1 MNTDILI
8 IGGGAAGLFSA
19 ASTILFSKE
28 NHIDLPNITIVE
40 KMERCGRKIGI
51 TGKGRCNLTNT
62 KSWEDFSLH
71 IHPDKNFFR
80 PAFYEMSN
88 IRTMEFFEKIGL
100 PLVKER
106 GDRVFPASYRAL
118 DVTKV
123 LSDYI
128 KSNGAKIITDFETVK
143 IVNLQ
148 DKRNATVEKRFV
160 AESLSG
166 SRIETKYLILA
177 TGGLSYPSTG
187 STGSGYIFAKELG
200 HKIVDCFPSLTA
212 LIPTNYNDSSLS
224 GISLKNV
231 SVSLVVNGNKIKEEF
246 GDLDFTEDGIEGP
259 IGFKISREAVYN
271 LKMGQKVLLSL
282 DLKPAVSVEKLKNR
296 IDREVFG
303 NRLPMNR
310 LLSSYLPKALIE
322 PFMNLQKPLN
332 YNNLPDKLK
341 DWRFVIDSCVG
352 YRRAVVT
359 AGGVDLKDVN
369 KKTMQSKIVDGLYFA
384 GELLNLDADT
394 GGYNLQMAFSTG
406 ALAAK
411 SIIREIQNGNAVF
424 AESTS

>member
-28 NHIDLPNITIVE
+28 NNLDLPSVTVVE
-40 KMERCGRKIGI
+40 KMKRCGRKIGI

-62 KSWEDFSLH
+62 KGWEDFSIH

-88 IRTMEFFEKIGL
+88 VRTMEFFEKIGL

-106 GDRVFPASYRAL
+106 GDRVFPASYRAS
-118 DVTKV
+118 DVTSV
-123 LSDYI
+123 LLDYV
-128 KSNGAKIITDFETVK
+128 KSNGVKVVTGFETVK
-143 IVNLQ
+143 IINRLSRQSSVP
-148 DKRNATVEKRFV
+148 VETRFT

-166 SRIETKYLILA
+166 SRIEAKYLILA

-187 STGSGYIFAKELG
+187 STGSGYIFAKDFG
-200 HKIVDCFPSLTA
+200 HKIVNCFPSLTA
-212 LIPTNYNDSSLS
+212 LIPNNYSSCTLG

-231 SVSLVVNGNKIKEEF
+231 SVSLIVNGNKVREEF
-246 GDLDFTEDGIEGP
+246 GDLDFTTDGIEGP

-271 LKMGQKVLLSL
+271 LKMGQKVSLSL
-282 DLKPAVSVEKLKNR
+282 DLKPAVSYDKLKRR
-296 IDREVFG
+296 IEKEVSEK
-303 NRLPMNR
+303 RLPMNK
-310 LLSSYLPKALIE
+310 LLLSYLPKALID
-322 PFMNLQKPLN
+322 PFMKLQRPLN

-341 DWRFVIDSCVG
+341 EWRFVIDSCVG

-359 AGGVDLKDVN
+359 AGGVDLKEVN
-369 KKTMQSKIVDGLYFA
+369 TKTMQSKIVEGLYFA

-394 GGYNLQMAFSTG
+394 GGYNLQIAFSTG

-411 SIIREIQNGNAVF
+411 SIVREIATN
-424 AESTS
+424 

>member
-28 NHIDLPNITIVE
+28 NNLDLPSVTVVE
-40 KMERCGRKIGI
+40 KMKRCGRKIGI

-62 KSWEDFSLH
+62 KDWEDFSIH

-88 IRTMEFFEKIGL
+88 VRTMEFFEKIGL

-106 GDRVFPASYRAL
+106 GDRVFPASYRAS
-118 DVTKV
+118 DVTSV
-123 LSDYI
+123 LLDYV
-128 KSNGAKIITDFETVK
+128 KSNGVKVVTGFETVK
-143 IVNLQ
+143 IINRLSRQSSVPGE
-148 DKRNATVEKRFV
+148 TRFT

-166 SRIETKYLILA
+166 SRIEAKYLILA

-187 STGSGYIFAKELG
+187 STGSGYIFAKDLG
-200 HKIVDCFPSLTA
+200 HKIVNCFPSLTA
-212 LIPTNYNDSSLS
+212 LIPNNYSSCSLG

-231 SVSLVVNGNKIKEEF
+231 SVSLIVNGNKVREEF
-246 GDLDFTEDGIEGP
+246 GDLDFTTDGIEGP

-271 LKMGQKVLLSL
+271 LKMGQKVSLSL
-282 DLKPAVSVEKLKNR
+282 DLKPAVSYDKLKRR
-296 IDREVFG
+296 IEKEVSEK
-303 NRLPMNR
+303 RLPMNK
-310 LLSSYLPKALIE
+310 LLLSYLPKALID
-322 PFMNLQKPLN
+322 PFMKLQRPLN

-341 DWRFVIDSCVG
+341 EWRFVIDSCVG

-359 AGGVDLKDVN
+359 AGGVDLKEVN
-369 KKTMQSKIVDGLYFA
+369 TKTMQSKIVEGLYFA

-394 GGYNLQMAFSTG
+394 GGYNLQIAFSTG

-411 SIIREIQNGNAVF
+411 SIVREIATN
-424 AESTS
+424 

>member
-28 NHIDLPNITIVE
+28 NNLDLPSVTVVE
-40 KMERCGRKIGI
+40 KMKRCGRKIGI

-62 KSWEDFSLH
+62 KCWEDFSIH

-88 IRTMEFFEKIGL
+88 VRTMEFFEKIGL

-106 GDRVFPASYRAL
+106 GDRVFPASYRAS
-118 DVTKV
+118 DVTSV
-123 LSDYI
+123 LLDYV
-128 KSNGAKIITDFETVK
+128 KSNGVKVVTGFETVK
-143 IVNLQ
+143 IINRLSRQSSVP
-148 DKRNATVEKRFV
+148 VETRFT

-166 SRIETKYLILA
+166 SRIEAKYLILA

-187 STGSGYIFAKELG
+187 STGSGYIFAKDLG
-200 HKIVDCFPSLTA
+200 HKIVNCFPSLTA
-212 LIPTNYNDSSLS
+212 LIPNNYSSCTLG

-231 SVSLVVNGNKIKEEF
+231 SVSLIVNGNKVREEF
-246 GDLDFTEDGIEGP
+246 GDLDFTTDGIEGP

-271 LKMGQKVLLSL
+271 LKMGQKVSLSL
-282 DLKPAVSVEKLKNR
+282 DLKPAVSYDKLKRR
-296 IDREVFG
+296 IEKEVSEK
-303 NRLPMNR
+303 RLPMNK
-310 LLSSYLPKALIE
+310 LLLSYLPKALID
-322 PFMNLQKPLN
+322 PFMKLQRPLN

-341 DWRFVIDSCVG
+341 EWRFVIDSCVG

-359 AGGVDLKDVN
+359 AGGVDLKEVN
-369 KKTMQSKIVDGLYFA
+369 TKTMQSKIVEGLYFA

-394 GGYNLQMAFSTG
+394 GGYNLQIAFSTG

-411 SIIREIQNGNAVF
+411 SIVREIATN
-424 AESTS
+424 

>member
-28 NHIDLPNITIVE
+28 NNLDLPSVTVVE
-40 KMERCGRKIGI
+40 KMKRCGRKIGI

-62 KSWEDFSLH
+62 KCWEDFSIH

-88 IRTMEFFEKIGL
+88 VRTMEFFEKIGL

-106 GDRVFPASYRAL
+106 GDRVFPASYRAS
-118 DVTKV
+118 DVTSV
-123 LSDYI
+123 LLDYV
-128 KSNGAKIITDFETVK
+128 KSNGVKVVTGFETVK
-143 IVNLQ
+143 IINRLSRQSSVP
-148 DKRNATVEKRFV
+148 VETRFT

-166 SRIETKYLILA
+166 SRIEAKYLILA

-187 STGSGYIFAKELG
+187 STGSGYIFAKDLG
-200 HKIVDCFPSLTA
+200 HKIVNCFPSLTA
-212 LIPTNYNDSSLS
+212 LIPNNYSSCTLG

-231 SVSLVVNGNKIKEEF
+231 SVSLIVNGNKVREEF
-246 GDLDFTEDGIEGP
+246 GDLDFTTDGIEGP
-259 IGFKISREAVYN
+259 IGFKISREAVFN
-271 LKMGQKVLLSL
+271 LKMGQKVSLSL
-282 DLKPAVSVEKLKNR
+282 DLKPAVSYDKLKRR
-296 IDREVFG
+296 IEKEVSEK
-303 NRLPMNR
+303 RLPMNK
-310 LLSSYLPKALIE
+310 LLLSYLPKALID
-322 PFMNLQKPLN
+322 PFMKLQRPLN

-341 DWRFVIDSCVG
+341 EWRFVIDSCVG

-359 AGGVDLKDVN
+359 AGGVDLKEVN
-369 KKTMQSKIVDGLYFA
+369 TKTMQSKIVEGLYFA

-394 GGYNLQMAFSTG
+394 GGYNLQIAFSTG

-411 SIIREIQNGNAVF
+411 SIVREIATN
-424 AESTS
+424 

>member
-28 NHIDLPNITIVE
+28 NNINLPSVAIVE

-51 TGKGRCNLTNT
+51 TGKGRCNITNT
-62 KSWEDFSLH
+62 KDWEDFSIH

-88 IRTMEFFEKIGL
+88 IKTMEFFERIGL
-100 PLVKER
+100 HLVKEH
-106 GDRVFPASYRAL
+106 GDRVFPASYRAS
-118 DVTKV
+118 DVTRV
-123 LSDYI
+123 LLDYVE
-128 KSNGAKIITDFETVK
+128 SNGVKVITDFETVK
-143 IVNLQ
+143 IINRQGRQ
-148 DKRNATVEKRFV
+148 DEPVEKRFI

-187 STGSGYIFAKELG
+187 STGSGYVFAKELG
-200 HKIVDCFPSLTA
+200 HKIVNCFPSLTA
-212 LIPTNYNDSSLS
+212 LIPNNYSSCRLE
-224 GISLKNV
+224 GVSLKNV
-231 SVSLVVNGNKIKEEF
+231 SVSLIVNGNKIREEF
-246 GDLDFTEDGIEGP
+246 GDLDFTADGIEGP
-259 IGFKISREAVYN
+259 IGFRISREAVYN
-271 LKMGQKVLLSL
+271 LETGQKVLLSL
-282 DLKPAVSVEKLKNR
+282 DLKPAVSYDKLRNRVEK
-296 IDREVFG
+296 EVLE
-303 NRLPMNR
+303 NRLPMSR
-310 LLSSYLPKALIE
+310 LLLSYLPKALIE
-322 PFMNLQKPLN
+322 PFMNLQRPLD
-332 YNNLPDKLK
+332 YNNLPNKLK

-359 AGGVDLKDVN
+359 AGGVDLKEVN
-369 KKTMQSKIVDGLYFA
+369 KKTMQSKIVGGLYFA

-394 GGYNLQMAFSTG
+394 GGYNLQIAFSTG

-411 SIIREIQNGNAVF
+411 SIVREIVTN
-424 AESTS
+424 

>member
-28 NHIDLPNITIVE
+28 NNLDLPSVTVVE
-40 KMERCGRKIGI
+40 KMKRCGRKIGI

-62 KSWEDFSLH
+62 KGWEDFSIH

-88 IRTMEFFEKIGL
+88 VRTMEFFEKIGL

-106 GDRVFPASYRAL
+106 GDRVFPASYRAS
-118 DVTKV
+118 DVTSV
-123 LSDYI
+123 LLDYV
-128 KSNGAKIITDFETVK
+128 KSNGVKVVTGFETVK
-143 IVNLQ
+143 IINRLSRQSSVP
-148 DKRNATVEKRFV
+148 VETRFT

-166 SRIETKYLILA
+166 SRIEAKYLILA

-187 STGSGYIFAKELG
+187 STGSGYIFAKDLG
-200 HKIVDCFPSLTA
+200 HKIVNCFPSLTA
-212 LIPTNYNDSSLS
+212 LIPNNYSSCSLG

-231 SVSLVVNGNKIKEEF
+231 SVSLIVNGNKVREEF
-246 GDLDFTEDGIEGP
+246 GDLDFTTDGIEGP

-271 LKMGQKVLLSL
+271 LKMGQKVSLSL
-282 DLKPAVSVEKLKNR
+282 DLKPAVSYDKLKRR
-296 IDREVFG
+296 IEKEVSEK
-303 NRLPMNR
+303 RLPMNK
-310 LLSSYLPKALIE
+310 LLLSYLPKALID
-322 PFMNLQKPLN
+322 PFMKLQRPLN

-341 DWRFVIDSCVG
+341 EWRFVIDSCVG

-359 AGGVDLKDVN
+359 AGGVDLKEVN
-369 KKTMQSKIVDGLYFA
+369 TKTMQSKIVEGLYFA

-394 GGYNLQMAFSTG
+394 GGYNLQIAFSTG

-411 SIIREIQNGNAVF
+411 SIVREIATN
-424 AESTS
+424 

>member
-28 NHIDLPNITIVE
+28 NNLDLPSVTVVE
-40 KMERCGRKIGI
+40 KMKRCGRKIGI

-62 KSWEDFSLH
+62 KGWEDFSIH

-88 IRTMEFFEKIGL
+88 VRTMEFFEKIGL

-106 GDRVFPASYRAL
+106 GDRVFPASYRAS
-118 DVTKV
+118 DVTSV
-123 LSDYI
+123 LLDYV
-128 KSNGAKIITDFETVK
+128 KSNGVKVVTGFETVK
-143 IVNLQ
+143 IINRLSRQSSVP
-148 DKRNATVEKRFV
+148 VETRFT

-166 SRIETKYLILA
+166 SRIEAKYLILA

-187 STGSGYIFAKELG
+187 STGSGYIFAKDLG
-200 HKIVDCFPSLTA
+200 HKIVNCFPSLTA
-212 LIPTNYNDSSLS
+212 LIPNNYSSCSLG

-231 SVSLVVNGNKIKEEF
+231 SVSLIVNGNKVREEF
-246 GDLDFTEDGIEGP
+246 GDLDFTTDGIEGP

-271 LKMGQKVLLSL
+271 LKMGQKVSLSL
-282 DLKPAVSVEKLKNR
+282 DLKPAVSYDKLKRR
-296 IDREVFG
+296 IEREVSEK
-303 NRLPMNR
+303 RLPMNK
-310 LLSSYLPKALIE
+310 LLLSYLPKALID
-322 PFMNLQKPLN
+322 PFMKLQRPLN

-341 DWRFVIDSCVG
+341 EWRFVIDSCVG

-359 AGGVDLKDVN
+359 AGGVDLKEVN
-369 KKTMQSKIVDGLYFA
+369 TKTMQSKIVEGLYFA

-394 GGYNLQMAFSTG
+394 GGYNLQIAFSTG

-411 SIIREIQNGNAVF
+411 SIVREIATN
-424 AESTS
+424 

>member
-28 NHIDLPNITIVE
+28 NNLDLPSVTVVE
-40 KMERCGRKIGI
+40 KMKRCGRKIGI

-62 KSWEDFSLH
+62 KCWEDFSIH

-88 IRTMEFFEKIGL
+88 VRTMEFFEKIGL

-106 GDRVFPASYRAL
+106 GDRVFPASYRAS
-118 DVTKV
+118 DVTSV
-123 LSDYI
+123 LLDYV
-128 KSNGAKIITDFETVK
+128 KSNGVKVVTGFETVK
-143 IVNLQ
+143 IINRLSRQSSVP
-148 DKRNATVEKRFV
+148 VETRFT

-166 SRIETKYLILA
+166 SRIEAKYLILA

-187 STGSGYIFAKELG
+187 STGSGYIFAKDLG
-200 HKIVDCFPSLTA
+200 HKIVNCFPSLTA
-212 LIPTNYNDSSLS
+212 LIPNNYSSCSLG

-231 SVSLVVNGNKIKEEF
+231 SVSLIVNGTKVREEF
-246 GDLDFTEDGIEGP
+246 GDLDFTTDGIEGP

-271 LKMGQKVLLSL
+271 LKMGQKVSLSL
-282 DLKPAVSVEKLKNR
+282 DLKPAVSYDKLKRR
-296 IDREVFG
+296 IEKEVSEK
-303 NRLPMNR
+303 RLPMNK
-310 LLSSYLPKALIE
+310 LLLSYLPKALID
-322 PFMNLQKPLN
+322 PFMKLQRPLN

-341 DWRFVIDSCVG
+341 EWRFVIDSCVG

-359 AGGVDLKDVN
+359 AGGVDLKEVN
-369 KKTMQSKIVDGLYFA
+369 TKTMQSKIVEGLYFA

-394 GGYNLQMAFSTG
+394 GGYNLQIAFSTG

-411 SIIREIQNGNAVF
+411 SIVREIATN
-424 AESTS
+424 

>member
-28 NHIDLPNITIVE
+28 NNLDLPSVTVVE
-40 KMERCGRKIGI
+40 KMKRCGRKIGI

-62 KSWEDFSLH
+62 KGWEDFSIH

-106 GDRVFPASYRAL
+106 GDRVFPASYRAS
-118 DVTKV
+118 DVTSV
-123 LSDYI
+123 LLDYV
-128 KSNGAKIITDFETVK
+128 KSNGVKVVTGFETVK
-143 IVNLQ
+143 IINRLSRQSSVP
-148 DKRNATVEKRFV
+148 VETRFT

-166 SRIETKYLILA
+166 SRIEAKYLILA

-187 STGSGYIFAKELG
+187 STGSGYIFAKDLG
-200 HKIVDCFPSLTA
+200 HKIVNCFPSLTA
-212 LIPTNYNDSSLS
+212 LIPNNYSSCTLG

-231 SVSLVVNGNKIKEEF
+231 SVSLIVNGNKVREEF
-246 GDLDFTEDGIEGP
+246 GDLDFTTDGIEGP

-271 LKMGQKVLLSL
+271 LKMGQKVSLSL
-282 DLKPAVSVEKLKNR
+282 DLKPAVSYDKLKRR
-296 IDREVFG
+296 IEKEVSEK
-303 NRLPMNR
+303 RLPMNK
-310 LLSSYLPKALIE
+310 LLLSYLPKALID
-322 PFMNLQKPLN
+322 PFMKLQRPLN

-341 DWRFVIDSCVG
+341 EWRFVIDSCVG

-359 AGGVDLKDVN
+359 AGGVDLKEVN
-369 KKTMQSKIVDGLYFA
+369 TKTMQSKIVDGLYFA

-394 GGYNLQMAFSTG
+394 GGYNLQIAFSTG

-411 SIIREIQNGNAVF
+411 SIVREIATN
-424 AESTS
+424 

>member
-19 ASTILFSKE
+19 ASTILFSKD
-28 NHIDLPNITIVE
+28 NNLDLPSVTVVE
-40 KMERCGRKIGI
+40 KMKRCGRKIGI

-62 KSWEDFSLH
+62 KGWEDFSIH

-88 IRTMEFFEKIGL
+88 VRTMEFFEKIGL

-106 GDRVFPASYRAL
+106 GDRVFPASYRAS
-118 DVTKV
+118 DVTSV
-123 LSDYI
+123 LLDYV
-128 KSNGAKIITDFETVK
+128 KSNGVKVVTGFETVK
-143 IVNLQ
+143 IINRLSRQSSVP
-148 DKRNATVEKRFV
+148 VETRFT

-166 SRIETKYLILA
+166 SRIEAKYLILA

-187 STGSGYIFAKELG
+187 STGSGYIFAKDLG
-200 HKIVDCFPSLTA
+200 HKIVNCFPSLTA
-212 LIPTNYNDSSLS
+212 LIPNNYSSCSLG
-224 GISLKNV
+224 GISLKNI
-231 SVSLVVNGNKIKEEF
+231 SVSLIVNGNKVREEF
-246 GDLDFTEDGIEGP
+246 GDLDFTTDGIEGP

-271 LKMGQKVLLSL
+271 LKMGQKVSLSL
-282 DLKPAVSVEKLKNR
+282 DLKPAVSYDKLKRR
-296 IDREVFG
+296 IEKEVSEK
-303 NRLPMNR
+303 RLPMNK
-310 LLSSYLPKALIE
+310 LLLSYLPKALID
-322 PFMNLQKPLN
+322 PFMKLQRPLN

-341 DWRFVIDSCVG
+341 EWRFVIDSCVG

-359 AGGVDLKDVN
+359 AGGVDLKEVN
-369 KKTMQSKIVDGLYFA
+369 TKTMQSKIVEGLYFA

-394 GGYNLQMAFSTG
+394 GGYNLQIAFSTG

-411 SIIREIQNGNAVF
+411 SIVREIATN
-424 AESTS
+424 

>member
-28 NHIDLPNITIVE
+28 NNLDLPSVTVVE
-40 KMERCGRKIGI
+40 KMKRCGRKIGI

-62 KSWEDFSLH
+62 KCWEDFSIH

-88 IRTMEFFEKIGL
+88 VRTMEFFEKIGL
-100 PLVKER
+100 PLLKER
-106 GDRVFPASYRAL
+106 GDRVFPASYRAS
-118 DVTKV
+118 DVTSV
-123 LSDYI
+123 LLDYV
-128 KSNGAKIITDFETVK
+128 KSNGVKVVTGFETVK
-143 IVNLQ
+143 IINRLSRQSSVS
-148 DKRNATVEKRFV
+148 VETRFT

-166 SRIETKYLILA
+166 SRIGAKYLILA
-177 TGGLSYPSTG
+177 TGGLSYPITG
-187 STGSGYIFAKELG
+187 STGSGYIFAKDLG
-200 HKIVDCFPSLTA
+200 HKIVNCFPSLTA
-212 LIPTNYNDSSLS
+212 LIPNNYSSCSLG

-231 SVSLVVNGNKIKEEF
+231 SVSLIVNGNKVREEF
-246 GDLDFTEDGIEGP
+246 GDLDFTTDGIEGP

-271 LKMGQKVLLSL
+271 LKMGQKVSLSL
-282 DLKPAVSVEKLKNR
+282 DLKPAVSYDKLKRR
-296 IDREVFG
+296 IEKEVSEK
-303 NRLPMNR
+303 RLPMNK
-310 LLSSYLPKALIE
+310 LLLSYLPKSLID
-322 PFMNLQKPLN
+322 PFMKLQRPLN

-341 DWRFVIDSCVG
+341 EWRFVIDSCVG

-359 AGGVDLKDVN
+359 AGGVDLKEVN
-369 KKTMQSKIVDGLYFA
+369 TKTMQSKIVEGLYFA

-394 GGYNLQMAFSTG
+394 GGYNLQIAFSTG

-411 SIIREIQNGNAVF
+411 SIVREIATN
-424 AESTS
+424 

>member
-28 NHIDLPNITIVE
+28 NNLDLPSVTVVE
-40 KMERCGRKIGI
+40 KMKRCGRKIGI

-62 KSWEDFSLH
+62 KGWEDFSIH

-88 IRTMEFFEKIGL
+88 VRTMEFFEKIGL

-106 GDRVFPASYRAL
+106 GDRVFPASYRAS
-118 DVTKV
+118 DVTSV
-123 LSDYI
+123 LLDYV
-128 KSNGAKIITDFETVK
+128 KSNGVKVVTGFETVK
-143 IVNLQ
+143 IINRLSRQSSVP
-148 DKRNATVEKRFV
+148 VETRFT

-166 SRIETKYLILA
+166 SRIEAKYLILA

-187 STGSGYIFAKELG
+187 STGSGYIFAKDLG
-200 HKIVDCFPSLTA
+200 HKIVNCFPSLTA
-212 LIPTNYNDSSLS
+212 LIPNNYGSCSLG

-231 SVSLVVNGNKIKEEF
+231 SVSLIVNGNKVREEF
-246 GDLDFTEDGIEGP
+246 GDLDFTTDGIEGP

-271 LKMGQKVLLSL
+271 LKMGQTVSLSL
-282 DLKPAVSVEKLKNR
+282 DLKPAVSYDKLKRR
-296 IDREVFG
+296 IEKEVSEK
-303 NRLPMNR
+303 RLPMNK
-310 LLSSYLPKALIE
+310 LLLSYLPKSLID
-322 PFMNLQKPLN
+322 PFMKLQRPLN

-341 DWRFVIDSCVG
+341 EWRFVIDSCVG

-359 AGGVDLKDVN
+359 AGGVDLKEVN
-369 KKTMQSKIVDGLYFA
+369 TKTMQSKIVEGLYFA

-394 GGYNLQMAFSTG
+394 GGYNLQIAFSTG

-411 SIIREIQNGNAVF
+411 SIVREIATN
-424 AESTS
+424 

>member
-19 ASTILFSKE
+19 ASSILFSKE
-28 NHIDLPNITIVE
+28 NNLDLPSVTVVE
-40 KMERCGRKIGI
+40 KMKRCGRKIGI

-62 KSWEDFSLH
+62 KCWEDFSIH

-88 IRTMEFFEKIGL
+88 VRTMEFFEKIGL

-106 GDRVFPASYRAL
+106 GDRVFPASYRAS
-118 DVTKV
+118 DVTSV
-123 LSDYI
+123 LLDYV
-128 KSNGAKIITDFETVK
+128 KSNGVKVVTGFETVK
-143 IVNLQ
+143 IINRLSRQSSVP
-148 DKRNATVEKRFV
+148 VETRFT

-166 SRIETKYLILA
+166 SRIEAKYLILA

-187 STGSGYIFAKELG
+187 STGSGYIFAKDLG
-200 HKIVDCFPSLTA
+200 HKIVNCFPSLTA
-212 LIPTNYNDSSLS
+212 LIPNNYSSCTLG

-231 SVSLVVNGNKIKEEF
+231 SVSLIVNGNKVREEF
-246 GDLDFTEDGIEGP
+246 GDLDFTTDGIEGP

-271 LKMGQKVLLSL
+271 LKMGQKVSLSL
-282 DLKPAVSVEKLKNR
+282 DLKPAVSYDKLKRR
-296 IDREVFG
+296 IEKEVSEK
-303 NRLPMNR
+303 RLPMNK
-310 LLSSYLPKALIE
+310 LLLSYLPKALID
-322 PFMNLQKPLN
+322 PFMKLQRPLN

-341 DWRFVIDSCVG
+341 EWRFVIDSCVG

-359 AGGVDLKDVN
+359 AGGVDLKEVN
-369 KKTMQSKIVDGLYFA
+369 TKTMQSKIVEGLYFA

-394 GGYNLQMAFSTG
+394 GGYNLQIAFSTG

-411 SIIREIQNGNAVF
+411 SIVREIATN
-424 AESTS
+424 

>member
-28 NHIDLPNITIVE
+28 NNLDLPSVTVVE
-40 KMERCGRKIGI
+40 KMKRCGRKIGI

-62 KSWEDFSLH
+62 KGWEDFSIH

-106 GDRVFPASYRAL
+106 GDRVFPASYRAS
-118 DVTKV
+118 DVTSV
-123 LSDYI
+123 LLDYV
-128 KSNGAKIITDFETVK
+128 KSNGVKVVTGFETVK
-143 IVNLQ
+143 IINRLSRQGSVP
-148 DKRNATVEKRFV
+148 VETRFT

-166 SRIETKYLILA
+166 SRIEAKYLILA

-187 STGSGYIFAKELG
+187 STGSGYIFAKDLG
-200 HKIVDCFPSLTA
+200 HKIVNCFPSLTA
-212 LIPTNYNDSSLS
+212 LIPNNYSSCTLG

-231 SVSLVVNGNKIKEEF
+231 SVSLIVNGNKVREEF
-246 GDLDFTEDGIEGP
+246 GDLDFTTDGIEGP

-271 LKMGQKVLLSL
+271 LKMGQKVSLSL
-282 DLKPAVSVEKLKNR
+282 DLKPAVSYDKLKRR
-296 IDREVFG
+296 IEKEVSEK
-303 NRLPMNR
+303 RLPMNK
-310 LLSSYLPKALIE
+310 LLLSYLPKALID
-322 PFMNLQKPLN
+322 PFMKLQRPLN

-341 DWRFVIDSCVG
+341 EWRFVIDSCVG

-359 AGGVDLKDVN
+359 AGGVDLKEVN
-369 KKTMQSKIVDGLYFA
+369 TKTMQSKIVEGLYFA

-394 GGYNLQMAFSTG
+394 GGYNLQIAFSTG

-411 SIIREIQNGNAVF
+411 SIVREIATN
-424 AESTS
+424 

>member
-28 NHIDLPNITIVE
+28 NNIDLPSVTVVE

-62 KSWEDFSLH
+62 KGWEDFSIH

-88 IRTMEFFEKIGL
+88 LRTMEFFEKIGL

-118 DVTKV
+118 DVTNV
-123 LSDYI
+123 LLDYVQ
-128 KSNGAKIITDFETVK
+128 SNGVKVITGFETVK
-143 IVNLQ
+143 IINLPGRQ
-148 DKRNATVEKRFV
+148 SSIPVESRFI

-166 SRIETKYLILA
+166 SRIEAKYLILA

-187 STGSGYIFAKELG
+187 STGSGYVFAKDLG
-200 HKIVDCFPSLTA
+200 HKIVNCFPSLTA
-212 LIPTNYNDSSLS
+212 LIPNNYSSCNLG

-231 SVSLVVNGNKIKEEF
+231 SVSLIVNGNKVREEF
-246 GDLDFTEDGIEGP
+246 GDLDFTTDGIEGP

-271 LKMGQKVLLSL
+271 LEMGQKVSLSL
-282 DLKPAVSVEKLKNR
+282 DLKPAVSYDKLKNR
-296 IDREVFG
+296 IEKEVSEK
-303 NRLPMNR
+303 RLPMNK
-310 LLSSYLPKALIE
+310 LLLSYLPKALVE
-322 PFMNLQKPLN
+322 PFINLQRPLN

-359 AGGVDLKDVN
+359 AGGVDLKEVN
-369 KKTMQSKIVDGLYFA
+369 KKTMQSKIVEGLYFA

-394 GGYNLQMAFSTG
+394 GGYNLQIAFSTG

-411 SIIREIQNGNAVF
+411 SIIREIATN
-424 AESTS
+424 

>member
-28 NHIDLPNITIVE
+28 NNLDLTSVTVVE
-40 KMERCGRKIGI
+40 KMKRCGRKIGI

-62 KSWEDFSLH
+62 KGWEDFSIH

-88 IRTMEFFEKIGL
+88 VRTMEFFEKIGL

-106 GDRVFPASYRAL
+106 GDRVFPASYRAS
-118 DVTKV
+118 DVTSV
-123 LSDYI
+123 LLDYV
-128 KSNGAKIITDFETVK
+128 KSNGVKVVTGFETVK
-143 IVNLQ
+143 IINRLSRQSSVP
-148 DKRNATVEKRFV
+148 VETRFT

-166 SRIETKYLILA
+166 SRIEAKYLILA

-187 STGSGYIFAKELG
+187 STGSGYIFAKDLG
-200 HKIVDCFPSLTA
+200 HKIVNCFPSLTA
-212 LIPTNYNDSSLS
+212 LIPNNYSSCTLG
-224 GISLKNV
+224 GISLKNI
-231 SVSLVVNGNKIKEEF
+231 SVSLIVNGNKVREEF
-246 GDLDFTEDGIEGP
+246 GDLDFTTDGIEGP

-271 LKMGQKVLLSL
+271 LKMGQKVSLSL
-282 DLKPAVSVEKLKNR
+282 DLKPAVSYDKLKRR
-296 IDREVFG
+296 IEKEVSEK
-303 NRLPMNR
+303 RLPMNK
-310 LLSSYLPKALIE
+310 LLLSYLPKSLID
-322 PFMNLQKPLN
+322 PFMKLQRPLN

-341 DWRFVIDSCVG
+341 EWRFVIDSCVG

-359 AGGVDLKDVN
+359 AGGVDLKEVN
-369 KKTMQSKIVDGLYFA
+369 TKTMQSKIVEGLYFA

-394 GGYNLQMAFSTG
+394 GGYNLQIAFSTG

-411 SIIREIQNGNAVF
+411 SIVREIATN
-424 AESTS
+424 

>member
-28 NHIDLPNITIVE
+28 NNLDLPSVTVVE
-40 KMERCGRKIGI
+40 KMKRCGRKIGI

-62 KSWEDFSLH
+62 KGWEDFSIH

-106 GDRVFPASYRAL
+106 GDRVFPASYRAS
-118 DVTKV
+118 DVTSV
-123 LSDYI
+123 LLDYV
-128 KSNGAKIITDFETVK
+128 KSNGVKVVTGFETVK
-143 IVNLQ
+143 IINRLSRQSSVP
-148 DKRNATVEKRFV
+148 VETRFT

-166 SRIETKYLILA
+166 SRIEAKYLILA

-187 STGSGYIFAKELG
+187 STGSGYIFAKDLG
-200 HKIVDCFPSLTA
+200 HKIVNCFPSLTA
-212 LIPTNYNDSSLS
+212 LIPNNYSSCTLG

-231 SVSLVVNGNKIKEEF
+231 SVSLIVNGNKVREEF
-246 GDLDFTEDGIEGP
+246 GDLDFTTDGIEGP

-271 LKMGQKVLLSL
+271 LKMGQKVSLSL
-282 DLKPAVSVEKLKNR
+282 DLKPAVSYDKLKRR
-296 IDREVFG
+296 IEKEVSEK
-303 NRLPMNR
+303 RLPMNK
-310 LLSSYLPKALIE
+310 LLLSYLPKALID
-322 PFMNLQKPLN
+322 PFMKLQRPLN

-341 DWRFVIDSCVG
+341 EWRFVIDSCVG

-359 AGGVDLKDVN
+359 AGGVDLKEVN
-369 KKTMQSKIVDGLYFA
+369 TKTMQSKIVEGLYFA

-394 GGYNLQMAFSTG
+394 GGYNLQIAFSTG

-411 SIIREIQNGNAVF
+411 SIVREIATN
-424 AESTS
+424 

>member
-28 NHIDLPNITIVE
+28 NNLDLPSVTVVE
-40 KMERCGRKIGI
+40 KMKRCGRKIGI

-62 KSWEDFSLH
+62 KGWEDFSIH

-88 IRTMEFFEKIGL
+88 VRTMEFFEKIGL

-106 GDRVFPASYRAL
+106 GDRVFPASYRAS
-118 DVTKV
+118 DVTSV
-123 LSDYI
+123 LLDYV
-128 KSNGAKIITDFETVK
+128 KSNGVKVVTGFETVK
-143 IVNLQ
+143 IINRLSRQSSVPGE
-148 DKRNATVEKRFV
+148 TRFT

-166 SRIETKYLILA
+166 SRIEAKYLILA

-187 STGSGYIFAKELG
+187 STGSGYIFAKDLG
-200 HKIVDCFPSLTA
+200 HKIVNCFPSLTA
-212 LIPTNYNDSSLS
+212 LIPNNYSSCTLG

-231 SVSLVVNGNKIKEEF
+231 SVSLIVNGNKVREEF
-246 GDLDFTEDGIEGP
+246 GDLDFTTDGIEGP

-271 LKMGQKVLLSL
+271 LKMGQKVSLSL
-282 DLKPAVSVEKLKNR
+282 DLKPAVSYDKLKRR
-296 IDREVFG
+296 IEKEVSEK
-303 NRLPMNR
+303 RLPMNK
-310 LLSSYLPKALIE
+310 LLLSYLPKTLID
-322 PFMNLQKPLN
+322 PFMKLQRPLN

-341 DWRFVIDSCVG
+341 EWRFVIDSCVG

-359 AGGVDLKDVN
+359 AGGVDLK
-369 KKTMQSKIVDGLYFA
+369 
-384 GELLNLDADT
+384 
-394 GGYNLQMAFSTG
+394 
-406 ALAAK
+406 
-411 SIIREIQNGNAVF
+411 
-424 AESTS
+424 

>member
-28 NHIDLPNITIVE
+28 NNLDLPSVTVVE
-40 KMERCGRKIGI
+40 KMKRCGRKIGI

-62 KSWEDFSLH
+62 KGWEDFSIH

-88 IRTMEFFEKIGL
+88 VRTMEFFEKIGL

-106 GDRVFPASYRAL
+106 GDRVFPASYRAS
-118 DVTKV
+118 DVTSV
-123 LSDYI
+123 LLDYV
-128 KSNGAKIITDFETVK
+128 KSNGVKVVTGFETVK
-143 IVNLQ
+143 IINRLSRQSSVPVET
-148 DKRNATVEKRFV
+148 RFTV
-160 AESLSG
+160 ESLSG
-166 SRIETKYLILA
+166 SRIEAKYLILA

-187 STGSGYIFAKELG
+187 STGSGYIFAKDLG
-200 HKIVDCFPSLTA
+200 HKIVNCFPSLTA
-212 LIPTNYNDSSLS
+212 LIPNNYSSCTLG

-231 SVSLVVNGNKIKEEF
+231 SVSLIVNGNKVREEF
-246 GDLDFTEDGIEGP
+246 GDLDFTTDGIEGP

-271 LKMGQKVLLSL
+271 LKMGQKVSLSL
-282 DLKPAVSVEKLKNR
+282 DLKPAVSYDKLKRR
-296 IDREVFG
+296 IEREVSEK
-303 NRLPMNR
+303 RLPMNK
-310 LLSSYLPKALIE
+310 LLLSYLPKALID
-322 PFMNLQKPLN
+322 PFMKLQRPLN

-341 DWRFVIDSCVG
+341 EWRFVIDSCVG

-359 AGGVDLKDVN
+359 AGGVDLKEVN
-369 KKTMQSKIVDGLYFA
+369 TKTMQSKIVEGLYFA

-394 GGYNLQMAFSTG
+394 GGYNLQIAFSTG

-411 SIIREIQNGNAVF
+411 SIVREIATN
-424 AESTS
+424 

>member
-28 NHIDLPNITIVE
+28 NNLDLPSVTVVE
-40 KMERCGRKIGI
+40 KMKRCGRKIGI

-62 KSWEDFSLH
+62 KCWEDFSIH

-88 IRTMEFFEKIGL
+88 VRTMEFFEKIGL

-106 GDRVFPASYRAL
+106 GDRVFPASYRAS
-118 DVTKV
+118 DVTSV
-123 LSDYI
+123 LLDYV
-128 KSNGAKIITDFETVK
+128 KSNGVKVVTGFETVK
-143 IVNLQ
+143 IINRLSRQSSVP
-148 DKRNATVEKRFV
+148 VETRFT

-166 SRIETKYLILA
+166 SRIEAKYLILA

-187 STGSGYIFAKELG
+187 STGSGYIFAKDLG
-200 HKIVDCFPSLTA
+200 HKIVNCFPSLTA
-212 LIPTNYNDSSLS
+212 LIPNNYSSCTLG

-231 SVSLVVNGNKIKEEF
+231 SVSLIVNGNKVREEF
-246 GDLDFTEDGIEGP
+246 GDLDFTTDGIEGP

-271 LKMGQKVLLSL
+271 LKMGQKVSLSL
-282 DLKPAVSVEKLKNR
+282 DLKPAVSYDKLKRR
-296 IDREVFG
+296 IEREVSEK
-303 NRLPMNR
+303 RLPMNK
-310 LLSSYLPKALIE
+310 LLLSYLPKALID
-322 PFMNLQKPLN
+322 PFMKLQRPLN

-341 DWRFVIDSCVG
+341 EWRFVIDSCVG

-359 AGGVDLKDVN
+359 AGGVDLKEVN
-369 KKTMQSKIVDGLYFA
+369 TKTMQSKIVEGLYFA

-394 GGYNLQMAFSTG
+394 GGYNLQIAFSTG

-411 SIIREIQNGNAVF
+411 SIVREIATN
-424 AESTS
+424 

>member
-28 NHIDLPNITIVE
+28 NNLDLPSVTVVE
-40 KMERCGRKIGI
+40 KMKRCGRKIGI

-62 KSWEDFSLH
+62 KCWEDFSIH

-88 IRTMEFFEKIGL
+88 VRTMEFFEKIGL

-106 GDRVFPASYRAL
+106 GDRVFPASYRAS
-118 DVTKV
+118 DVTSV
-123 LSDYI
+123 LLDYV
-128 KSNGAKIITDFETVK
+128 KSNGVKVVTGFETVK
-143 IVNLQ
+143 IINRLSRQSSVS
-148 DKRNATVEKRFV
+148 VETRFT

-166 SRIETKYLILA
+166 SRIGAKYLILA

-187 STGSGYIFAKELG
+187 STGSGYIFAKDLG
-200 HKIVDCFPSLTA
+200 HKIVNCFPSLTA
-212 LIPTNYNDSSLS
+212 LIPNNYSSCSLG

-231 SVSLVVNGNKIKEEF
+231 SVSLIVNGNKVREEF
-246 GDLDFTEDGIEGP
+246 GDLDFTTDGIEGP

-271 LKMGQKVLLSL
+271 LKMGQKVSLSL
-282 DLKPAVSVEKLKNR
+282 DLKPAVSYDKLKRR
-296 IDREVFG
+296 IEKEVSEK
-303 NRLPMNR
+303 RLPMNK
-310 LLSSYLPKALIE
+310 LLLSYLPKSLID
-322 PFMNLQKPLN
+322 PFMKLQRPLN

-341 DWRFVIDSCVG
+341 EWRFVIDSCVG

-359 AGGVDLKDVN
+359 AGGVDLKEVN
-369 KKTMQSKIVDGLYFA
+369 TKTMQSKIVEGLYFA

-394 GGYNLQMAFSTG
+394 GGYNLQIAFSTG

-411 SIIREIQNGNAVF
+411 SIVREIATN
-424 AESTS
+424 

>member
-28 NHIDLPNITIVE
+28 NNLDLPSVTVVE
-40 KMERCGRKIGI
+40 KMKRCGRKIGI

-62 KSWEDFSLH
+62 KGWEDFSIH

-88 IRTMEFFEKIGL
+88 VRTMEFFEKIGL

-106 GDRVFPASYRAL
+106 GDRVFPASYRAS
-118 DVTKV
+118 DVTSV
-123 LSDYI
+123 LLDYV
-128 KSNGAKIITDFETVK
+128 KSNGVKVVTGFETVK
-143 IVNLQ
+143 IINRLSRQSSVP
-148 DKRNATVEKRFV
+148 VETRFT

-166 SRIETKYLILA
+166 SRIEAKYLILA

-187 STGSGYIFAKELG
+187 STGSGYIFAKDLG
-200 HKIVDCFPSLTA
+200 HKIVNCFPSLTA
-212 LIPTNYNDSSLS
+212 LIPNNYSSCTLG

-231 SVSLVVNGNKIKEEF
+231 SVSLIVNGNKVREEF
-246 GDLDFTEDGIEGP
+246 GDLDFTTDGIEGP

-271 LKMGQKVLLSL
+271 LKMGQKVSLSL
-282 DLKPAVSVEKLKNR
+282 DLKPAVSYDKLKRR
-296 IDREVFG
+296 IEKEVSEK
-303 NRLPMNR
+303 RLPMNK
-310 LLSSYLPKALIE
+310 LLLSYLPKTLID
-322 PFMNLQKPLN
+322 PFMKLQRPLN

-341 DWRFVIDSCVG
+341 EWRFVIDSCVG

-359 AGGVDLKDVN
+359 AGGVDLKEVN
-369 KKTMQSKIVDGLYFA
+369 TKTMQSKIVEGLYFA

-394 GGYNLQMAFSTG
+394 GGYNLQIAFSTG

-411 SIIREIQNGNAVF
+411 SIVREIATN
-424 AESTS
+424 

>member
-28 NHIDLPNITIVE
+28 NNLDLPSVTVVE
-40 KMERCGRKIGI
+40 KMKRCGRKIGI

-62 KSWEDFSLH
+62 KCWEDFSIH

-88 IRTMEFFEKIGL
+88 VRTMEFFEKIGL

-106 GDRVFPASYRAL
+106 GDRVFPASYRAS
-118 DVTKV
+118 DVTSV
-123 LSDYI
+123 LLDYV
-128 KSNGAKIITDFETVK
+128 KSNGVKVVTGFETVK
-143 IVNLQ
+143 IINRLSRQSSVS
-148 DKRNATVEKRFV
+148 VETRFT

-166 SRIETKYLILA
+166 SRIGAKYLILA

-187 STGSGYIFAKELG
+187 STGSGYIFAKDLG
-200 HKIVDCFPSLTA
+200 HKIVNCFPSLTA
-212 LIPTNYNDSSLS
+212 LIPSNYSSCSLG

-231 SVSLVVNGNKIKEEF
+231 SVSLIVNGNKVREEF
-246 GDLDFTEDGIEGP
+246 GDLDFTTDGIEGP

-271 LKMGQKVLLSL
+271 LKMGQKVSLSL
-282 DLKPAVSVEKLKNR
+282 DLKPAVSYDKLKRR
-296 IDREVFG
+296 IEKEVSEK
-303 NRLPMNR
+303 RLPMNK
-310 LLSSYLPKALIE
+310 LLLSYLPKSLID
-322 PFMNLQKPLN
+322 PFMKLQRPLN

-341 DWRFVIDSCVG
+341 EWRFVIDSCVG

-359 AGGVDLKDVN
+359 AGGVDLKEVN
-369 KKTMQSKIVDGLYFA
+369 TKTMQSKIVEGLYFA

-394 GGYNLQMAFSTG
+394 GGYNLQIAFSTG

-411 SIIREIQNGNAVF
+411 SIVREIATN
-424 AESTS
+424 

>member
-28 NHIDLPNITIVE
+28 NNLDLPSVTVVE
-40 KMERCGRKIGI
+40 KMKRCGRKIGI

-62 KSWEDFSLH
+62 KGWEDFSIH

-88 IRTMEFFEKIGL
+88 VRTMEFFEKIGL

-106 GDRVFPASYRAL
+106 GDRVFPASYRAS
-118 DVTKV
+118 DVTSV
-123 LSDYI
+123 LLDYV
-128 KSNGAKIITDFETVK
+128 KSNGVKVVTGFETVK
-143 IVNLQ
+143 IINRLSRQSSVP
-148 DKRNATVEKRFV
+148 VEKRFT

-166 SRIETKYLILA
+166 SRIEAKYLILA

-187 STGSGYIFAKELG
+187 STGSGYIFAKDLG
-200 HKIVDCFPSLTA
+200 HKIVNCFPSLTA
-212 LIPTNYNDSSLS
+212 LIPNNYSSCTLG

-231 SVSLVVNGNKIKEEF
+231 SVSLIVNGNKVREEF
-246 GDLDFTEDGIEGP
+246 GDLDFTTDGIEGP

-271 LKMGQKVLLSL
+271 LKMGQKVSLSL
-282 DLKPAVSVEKLKNR
+282 DLKPAVSYDKLKRR
-296 IDREVFG
+296 IEKEVSEK
-303 NRLPMNR
+303 RLPMNK
-310 LLSSYLPKALIE
+310 LLLSYLPKALID
-322 PFMNLQKPLN
+322 PFMKLQRPLN

-341 DWRFVIDSCVG
+341 EWRFVIDSCVG

-359 AGGVDLKDVN
+359 AGGVDLKEVN
-369 KKTMQSKIVDGLYFA
+369 TKTMQSKIVEGLYFA

-394 GGYNLQMAFSTG
+394 GGYNLQIAFSTG

-411 SIIREIQNGNAVF
+411 SIVREIATN
-424 AESTS
+424 

>member
-28 NHIDLPNITIVE
+28 NNLDLPSVTVVE
-40 KMERCGRKIGI
+40 KMKRCGRKIGI

-62 KSWEDFSLH
+62 KCWEDFSIH

-88 IRTMEFFEKIGL
+88 VRTMEFFEKIGL

-106 GDRVFPASYRAL
+106 GDRVFPASYRAS
-118 DVTKV
+118 DVTSV
-123 LSDYI
+123 LLDYV
-128 KSNGAKIITDFETVK
+128 KSNGVKVVTGFETVK
-143 IVNLQ
+143 IINRLSRQSSVP
-148 DKRNATVEKRFV
+148 VETRFT

-166 SRIETKYLILA
+166 SRIEAKYLILA

-187 STGSGYIFAKELG
+187 STGSGYIFAKDLG
-200 HKIVDCFPSLTA
+200 HKIVNCFPSLTA
-212 LIPTNYNDSSLS
+212 LIPNNYSSCSLG

-231 SVSLVVNGNKIKEEF
+231 SVSLIVNGNKVREEF
-246 GDLDFTEDGIEGP
+246 GDLDFTTDGIEGP

-271 LKMGQKVLLSL
+271 LKMGQKVSLSL
-282 DLKPAVSVEKLKNR
+282 DLKPAVSYDKLKRR
-296 IDREVFG
+296 IEREVSEK
-303 NRLPMNR
+303 RLPMNK
-310 LLSSYLPKALIE
+310 LLLSYLPKALID
-322 PFMNLQKPLN
+322 PFMKLQRPLN

-341 DWRFVIDSCVG
+341 EWRFVIDSCVG

-359 AGGVDLKDVN
+359 AGGVDLKEVN
-369 KKTMQSKIVDGLYFA
+369 TKTMQSKIVEGLYFA

-394 GGYNLQMAFSTG
+394 GGYNLQIAFSTG

-411 SIIREIQNGNAVF
+411 SIVREIATN
-424 AESTS
+424 

>member
-28 NHIDLPNITIVE
+28 NNLDLPSVTVVE
-40 KMERCGRKIGI
+40 KMKRCGRKIGI

-62 KSWEDFSLH
+62 KGWEDFSIH

-88 IRTMEFFEKIGL
+88 VRTMEFFEKIGL

-106 GDRVFPASYRAL
+106 GDRVFPASYRAS
-118 DVTKV
+118 DVTSV
-123 LSDYI
+123 LLDYV
-128 KSNGAKIITDFETVK
+128 KSNGVKVVTGFETVK
-143 IVNLQ
+143 IINRLSRQSSVP
-148 DKRNATVEKRFV
+148 VETRFT

-166 SRIETKYLILA
+166 SRIEAKYLILA

-187 STGSGYIFAKELG
+187 STGSGYIFAKDLG
-200 HKIVDCFPSLTA
+200 HKIVNCFPSLTA
-212 LIPTNYNDSSLS
+212 LIPNNYSSCTLG

-231 SVSLVVNGNKIKEEF
+231 SVSLIVNGNKVREEF
-246 GDLDFTEDGIEGP
+246 GDLDFTTDGIEGP

-271 LKMGQKVLLSL
+271 LKMGQKVSLSL
-282 DLKPAVSVEKLKNR
+282 DLKPAVSYDKLKRR
-296 IDREVFG
+296 IEREVSEKK
-303 NRLPMNR
+303 LPMNK
-310 LLSSYLPKALIE
+310 LLLSYLPKALID
-322 PFMNLQKPLN
+322 PFMKLQRPLN

-341 DWRFVIDSCVG
+341 EWRFVIDSCVG

-359 AGGVDLKDVN
+359 AGGVDLKEVN
-369 KKTMQSKIVDGLYFA
+369 TKTMQSKIVEGLYFA

-394 GGYNLQMAFSTG
+394 GGYNLQIAFSTG

-411 SIIREIQNGNAVF
+411 SIVREIATN
-424 AESTS
+424 

>member
-28 NHIDLPNITIVE
+28 NNLDLPSVTVVE
-40 KMERCGRKIGI
+40 KMKRCGRKIGI

-62 KSWEDFSLH
+62 KGWEDFSIH

-88 IRTMEFFEKIGL
+88 VRTMEFFEKIGL

-106 GDRVFPASYRAL
+106 GDRVFPASYRAS
-118 DVTKV
+118 DVTSV
-123 LSDYI
+123 LLDYV
-128 KSNGAKIITDFETVK
+128 KSNGVKVVTGFETVK
-143 IVNLQ
+143 IINRLSRQSSVP
-148 DKRNATVEKRFV
+148 VETRFT

-166 SRIETKYLILA
+166 SRIEAKYLILA

-187 STGSGYIFAKELG
+187 STGSGYIFAKDLG
-200 HKIVDCFPSLTA
+200 HKIVNCFPSLTA
-212 LIPTNYNDSSLS
+212 LIPNNYSSCTLG

-231 SVSLVVNGNKIKEEF
+231 SVSLIVNGNKVREEF
-246 GDLDFTEDGIEGP
+246 GDLDFTTDGIEGP

-271 LKMGQKVLLSL
+271 LKMGQKVSLSL
-282 DLKPAVSVEKLKNR
+282 DLKPAVSYDKLKRR
-296 IDREVFG
+296 IEKEVSG
-303 NRLPMNR
+303 KRLPMNK
-310 LLSSYLPKALIE
+310 LLLSYLPKALID
-322 PFMNLQKPLN
+322 PFMKLQRPLN

-341 DWRFVIDSCVG
+341 EWRFVIDSCVG

-359 AGGVDLKDVN
+359 AGGVDLKEVN
-369 KKTMQSKIVDGLYFA
+369 TKTMQSKIVDGLYFA

-394 GGYNLQMAFSTG
+394 GGYNLQIAFSTG

-411 SIIREIQNGNAVF
+411 SIVREIATN
-424 AESTS
+424 

>member
-28 NHIDLPNITIVE
+28 NNLDLPSVTVVE
-40 KMERCGRKIGI
+40 KMKRCGRKIGI

-62 KSWEDFSLH
+62 KGWEDFSIH

-88 IRTMEFFEKIGL
+88 VRTMEFFEKIGL

-106 GDRVFPASYRAL
+106 GDRVFPASYRAS
-118 DVTKV
+118 DVTSV
-123 LSDYI
+123 LLDYV
-128 KSNGAKIITDFETVK
+128 KSNGVKVVTGFETVK
-143 IVNLQ
+143 IINRLSRQSSVP
-148 DKRNATVEKRFV
+148 VETRFT

-166 SRIETKYLILA
+166 SRIEAKYLILA

-187 STGSGYIFAKELG
+187 STGSGYIFAKDLG
-200 HKIVDCFPSLTA
+200 HKIVNCFPSLTA
-212 LIPTNYNDSSLS
+212 LIPNNYSSCTLG

-231 SVSLVVNGNKIKEEF
+231 SVSLIVNGNKVREEF
-246 GDLDFTEDGIEGP
+246 GDLDFTTDGIEGP
-259 IGFKISREAVYN
+259 IGFKISREAVFN
-271 LKMGQKVLLSL
+271 LKMGQKVSLSL
-282 DLKPAVSVEKLKNR
+282 DLKPAVSYDKLKRR
-296 IDREVFG
+296 IEKEVSEK
-303 NRLPMNR
+303 RLPMNK
-310 LLSSYLPKALIE
+310 LLLSYLPKALID
-322 PFMNLQKPLN
+322 PFMKLQRPLN

-341 DWRFVIDSCVG
+341 EWRFVIDSCVG

-359 AGGVDLKDVN
+359 AGGVDLKEVN
-369 KKTMQSKIVDGLYFA
+369 TKTMQSKIVEGLYFA

-394 GGYNLQMAFSTG
+394 GGYNLQIAFSTG

-411 SIIREIQNGNAVF
+411 SIVREIATN
-424 AESTS
+424 

>member
-28 NHIDLPNITIVE
+28 NNLDLPSVTVVE
-40 KMERCGRKIGI
+40 KMKRCGRKIGI

-62 KSWEDFSLH
+62 KGWEDFSIH

-88 IRTMEFFEKIGL
+88 VRTMEFFEKIGL

-106 GDRVFPASYRAL
+106 GDRVFPASYRAS
-118 DVTKV
+118 DVTSV
-123 LSDYI
+123 LLDYV
-128 KSNGAKIITDFETVK
+128 KSNGVKVVTGFETVK
-143 IVNLQ
+143 IINRLSRQSSVP
-148 DKRNATVEKRFV
+148 VETRFT

-166 SRIETKYLILA
+166 SRIEAKYLILA

-187 STGSGYIFAKELG
+187 STGSGYIFAKDLG
-200 HKIVDCFPSLTA
+200 HKIVNCFPSLTA
-212 LIPTNYNDSSLS
+212 LIPNNYSSCTLG
-224 GISLKNV
+224 GISLKNI
-231 SVSLVVNGNKIKEEF
+231 SVSLIVNGNKVREEF
-246 GDLDFTEDGIEGP
+246 GDLDFTTDGIEGP

-271 LKMGQKVLLSL
+271 LKMGQKVSLSL
-282 DLKPAVSVEKLKNR
+282 DLKPAVSYDKLKRR
-296 IDREVFG
+296 IEKEVSEK
-303 NRLPMNR
+303 RLPMNK
-310 LLSSYLPKALIE
+310 LLLSYLPKSLID
-322 PFMNLQKPLN
+322 PFMKLQRPLN

-341 DWRFVIDSCVG
+341 EWRFVIDSCVG

-359 AGGVDLKDVN
+359 AGGVDLKEVN
-369 KKTMQSKIVDGLYFA
+369 TKTMQSKIVEGLYFA

-394 GGYNLQMAFSTG
+394 GGYNLQIAFSTG

-411 SIIREIQNGNAVF
+411 SIVREIATN
-424 AESTS
+424 

>member
-28 NHIDLPNITIVE
+28 NNLDLPSVTVVE
-40 KMERCGRKIGI
+40 KMKRCGRKIGI

-62 KSWEDFSLH
+62 KGWDDFSIH

-88 IRTMEFFEKIGL
+88 VRTMEFFEKIGL

-106 GDRVFPASYRAL
+106 GDRVFPASYRAS
-118 DVTKV
+118 DVTSV
-123 LSDYI
+123 LLDYV
-128 KSNGAKIITDFETVK
+128 KSNGVKVVTGFETVK
-143 IVNLQ
+143 IINRLSRQSSVS
-148 DKRNATVEKRFV
+148 VETRFT

-166 SRIETKYLILA
+166 SRIGAKYLILA

-187 STGSGYIFAKELG
+187 STGSGYIFAKDLG
-200 HKIVDCFPSLTA
+200 HKIVNCFPSLTA
-212 LIPTNYNDSSLS
+212 LIPNNYSSCSLG

-231 SVSLVVNGNKIKEEF
+231 SVSLIVNGNKVREEF
-246 GDLDFTEDGIEGP
+246 GDLDFTTDGIEGP

-271 LKMGQKVLLSL
+271 LKMGQKVSLSL
-282 DLKPAVSVEKLKNR
+282 DLKPAVSYDKLKRR
-296 IDREVFG
+296 IEKEVSEK
-303 NRLPMNR
+303 RLPMNK
-310 LLSSYLPKALIE
+310 LLLSYLPKSLID
-322 PFMNLQKPLN
+322 PFMKLQRPLN

-341 DWRFVIDSCVG
+341 EWRFVIDSCVG

-359 AGGVDLKDVN
+359 AGGVDLKEVN
-369 KKTMQSKIVDGLYFA
+369 TKTMQSKIVEGLYFA

-394 GGYNLQMAFSTG
+394 GGYNLQIAFSTG

-411 SIIREIQNGNAVF
+411 SIVREIATN
-424 AESTS
+424 

>member
-28 NHIDLPNITIVE
+28 NNLDLPSVTVVE
-40 KMERCGRKIGI
+40 KMKRCGRKIGI

-62 KSWEDFSLH
+62 KCWEDFSIH

-88 IRTMEFFEKIGL
+88 VRTMEFFEKIGL

-106 GDRVFPASYRAL
+106 GDRVFPASYRAS
-118 DVTKV
+118 DVTSV
-123 LSDYI
+123 LLDYV
-128 KSNGAKIITDFETVK
+128 KSNGVKVVTSFETVK
-143 IVNLQ
+143 IINRLSRQSSVP
-148 DKRNATVEKRFV
+148 VETRFT

-166 SRIETKYLILA
+166 SRIEAKYLILA

-187 STGSGYIFAKELG
+187 STGSGYIFAKDLG
-200 HKIVDCFPSLTA
+200 HKIVNCFPSLTA
-212 LIPTNYNDSSLS
+212 LIPNNYSSCTLG

-231 SVSLVVNGNKIKEEF
+231 SVSLIVNGNKVREEF
-246 GDLDFTEDGIEGP
+246 GDLDFTTDGIEGP

-271 LKMGQKVLLSL
+271 LKMGQKVSLSL
-282 DLKPAVSVEKLKNR
+282 DLKPAVSYDKLKRR
-296 IDREVFG
+296 IEREVSEK
-303 NRLPMNR
+303 RLPMNK
-310 LLSSYLPKALIE
+310 LLLSYLPKALID
-322 PFMNLQKPLN
+322 PFMKLQRPLN

-341 DWRFVIDSCVG
+341 EWRFVIDSCVG

-359 AGGVDLKDVN
+359 AGGVDLKEVN
-369 KKTMQSKIVDGLYFA
+369 TKTMQSKIVEGLYFA

-394 GGYNLQMAFSTG
+394 GGYNLQIAFSTG

-411 SIIREIQNGNAVF
+411 SIVREIATN
-424 AESTS
+424 

>member
-28 NHIDLPNITIVE
+28 NNLDLPSVTVVE
-40 KMERCGRKIGI
+40 KMKRCGRKIGI

-62 KSWEDFSLH
+62 KGWEDFSIH

-88 IRTMEFFEKIGL
+88 VRTMEFFEKIGL

-106 GDRVFPASYRAL
+106 GDRVFPASYRAS
-118 DVTKV
+118 DVTSV
-123 LSDYI
+123 LLDYV
-128 KSNGAKIITDFETVK
+128 KSNGVKVVTGFETVK
-143 IVNLQ
+143 IINRLSRQSSVP
-148 DKRNATVEKRFV
+148 VETRFT

-166 SRIETKYLILA
+166 SRIEAKYLILA

-187 STGSGYIFAKELG
+187 STGSGYIFAKDLG
-200 HKIVDCFPSLTA
+200 HKIVNCFPSLTA
-212 LIPTNYNDSSLS
+212 LIPNNYSSCSLG
-224 GISLKNV
+224 GISLKNI
-231 SVSLVVNGNKIKEEF
+231 SVSLIVNGNKVREEF
-246 GDLDFTEDGIEGP
+246 GDLDFTTDGIEGP

-271 LKMGQKVLLSL
+271 LKMGQKVSLSL
-282 DLKPAVSVEKLKNR
+282 DLKPAVSYDKLKRR
-296 IDREVFG
+296 IEKEVSEK
-303 NRLPMNR
+303 RLPMNK
-310 LLSSYLPKALIE
+310 LLLSYLPKALID
-322 PFMNLQKPLN
+322 PFMKLQRPLN

-341 DWRFVIDSCVG
+341 EWRFVIDSCVG

-359 AGGVDLKDVN
+359 AGGVDLKEVN
-369 KKTMQSKIVDGLYFA
+369 TKTMQSKIVEGLYFA

-394 GGYNLQMAFSTG
+394 GGYNLQIAFSTG

-411 SIIREIQNGNAVF
+411 SIVREIATN
-424 AESTS
+424 

>member
-28 NHIDLPNITIVE
+28 NNLDLPSVTVVE
-40 KMERCGRKIGI
+40 KMKRCGRKIGI

-62 KSWEDFSLH
+62 KGWEDFSIH

-88 IRTMEFFEKIGL
+88 VRTMEFFEKIGL

-106 GDRVFPASYRAL
+106 GDRVFPASYRAS
-118 DVTKV
+118 DVTSV
-123 LSDYI
+123 LLDYV
-128 KSNGAKIITDFETVK
+128 KSNGVKVVTGFETVK
-143 IVNLQ
+143 IINRLSRQSSVP
-148 DKRNATVEKRFV
+148 VETRFT

-166 SRIETKYLILA
+166 SRIEAKYLILA

-187 STGSGYIFAKELG
+187 STGSGYIFAKDLG
-200 HKIVDCFPSLTA
+200 HKIVNCFPSLTA
-212 LIPTNYNDSSLS
+212 LIPNNYSSCSLG

-231 SVSLVVNGNKIKEEF
+231 YVSLIVNGNKVREEF
-246 GDLDFTEDGIEGP
+246 GDLDFTTDGIEGP

-271 LKMGQKVLLSL
+271 LKMGQKVSLSL
-282 DLKPAVSVEKLKNR
+282 DLKPAVSYDKLKRR
-296 IDREVFG
+296 IEKEVSEK
-303 NRLPMNR
+303 RLPMNK
-310 LLSSYLPKALIE
+310 LLLSYLPKALID
-322 PFMNLQKPLN
+322 PFMKLQRPLN

-341 DWRFVIDSCVG
+341 EWRFVIDSCVG

-359 AGGVDLKDVN
+359 AGGVDLKEVN
-369 KKTMQSKIVDGLYFA
+369 TKTMQSKIVEGLYFA

-394 GGYNLQMAFSTG
+394 GGYNLQIAFSTG

-411 SIIREIQNGNAVF
+411 SIVREIATN
-424 AESTS
+424 

>member
-28 NHIDLPNITIVE
+28 NNLDLPSVTVVE
-40 KMERCGRKIGI
+40 KMKRCGRKIGI

-62 KSWEDFSLH
+62 KCWEDFSIH

-88 IRTMEFFEKIGL
+88 VRTMEFFEKIGL

-106 GDRVFPASYRAL
+106 GDRVFPASYRAS
-118 DVTKV
+118 DVTSV
-123 LSDYI
+123 LLDYV
-128 KSNGAKIITDFETVK
+128 KSNGVKVVTSFETVK
-143 IVNLQ
+143 IINRLSRQSSVP
-148 DKRNATVEKRFV
+148 VETRFT

-166 SRIETKYLILA
+166 SRIEAKYLILA

-187 STGSGYIFAKELG
+187 STGSGYIFAKDLG
-200 HKIVDCFPSLTA
+200 HKIVNCFPSLTA
-212 LIPTNYNDSSLS
+212 LIPNNYSSCSLG

-231 SVSLVVNGNKIKEEF
+231 SVSLIVNGNKVREEF
-246 GDLDFTEDGIEGP
+246 GDLDFTTDGIEGP

-271 LKMGQKVLLSL
+271 LKMGQKVSLSL
-282 DLKPAVSVEKLKNR
+282 DLKPAVSYDKLKRR
-296 IDREVFG
+296 IEREVSEK
-303 NRLPMNR
+303 RLPMNK
-310 LLSSYLPKALIE
+310 LLLSYLPKALID
-322 PFMNLQKPLN
+322 PFMKLQRPLN

-341 DWRFVIDSCVG
+341 EWRFVIDSCVG

-359 AGGVDLKDVN
+359 AGGVDLKEVN
-369 KKTMQSKIVDGLYFA
+369 TKTMQSKIVEGLYFA

-394 GGYNLQMAFSTG
+394 GGYNLQIAFSTG

-411 SIIREIQNGNAVF
+411 SIVREIATN
-424 AESTS
+424 

>member
-28 NHIDLPNITIVE
+28 NNLDLPSVTVVE
-40 KMERCGRKIGI
+40 KMKRCGRKIGI

-62 KSWEDFSLH
+62 KGWEDFSIH

-88 IRTMEFFEKIGL
+88 VRTMEFFEKIGL

-106 GDRVFPASYRAL
+106 GDRVFPASYRAS
-118 DVTKV
+118 DVTSV
-123 LSDYI
+123 LLDYV
-128 KSNGAKIITDFETVK
+128 KSNGVKVVTGFETVK
-143 IVNLQ
+143 IINRLSRQSSVP
-148 DKRNATVEKRFV
+148 VETRFT

-166 SRIETKYLILA
+166 SRIEAKYLILA

-187 STGSGYIFAKELG
+187 STGSGYIFAKDLG
-200 HKIVDCFPSLTA
+200 HKIVNCFPSLTA
-212 LIPTNYNDSSLS
+212 LIPNNYSSCTLG

-231 SVSLVVNGNKIKEEF
+231 SVSLIVNGNKVREEF
-246 GDLDFTEDGIEGP
+246 GDLDFTTDGIEGP

-271 LKMGQKVLLSL
+271 LKMGQKVSLSL
-282 DLKPAVSVEKLKNR
+282 DLKPAVSYDKLKRR
-296 IDREVFG
+296 IEKEVSEK
-303 NRLPMNR
+303 RLPMNK
-310 LLSSYLPKALIE
+310 LLLSYLPKALID
-322 PFMNLQKPLN
+322 PFMKLQRPLN

-341 DWRFVIDSCVG
+341 EWRFVIDSCVG

-359 AGGVDLKDVN
+359 AGGVDLKEVN
-369 KKTMQSKIVDGLYFA
+369 TKTMQSKIVEGLYFA

-394 GGYNLQMAFSTG
+394 GGYNLQIAFSTG

-411 SIIREIQNGNAVF
+411 SIVREIATN
-424 AESTS
+424 

>member
-28 NHIDLPNITIVE
+28 NNLDLPSVTVVE
-40 KMERCGRKIGI
+40 KMKRCGRKIGI

-62 KSWEDFSLH
+62 KGWEDFSIH

-88 IRTMEFFEKIGL
+88 VRTMEFFEKIGL

-106 GDRVFPASYRAL
+106 GDRVFPASYRAS
-118 DVTKV
+118 DVTSV
-123 LSDYI
+123 LLDYV
-128 KSNGAKIITDFETVK
+128 KSNGVKVVTGFETVK
-143 IVNLQ
+143 IINRLSRQSSVS
-148 DKRNATVEKRFV
+148 VETRFT

-166 SRIETKYLILA
+166 SRIEAKYLILA

-187 STGSGYIFAKELG
+187 STGSGYIFAKDLG
-200 HKIVDCFPSLTA
+200 HKIVNCFPSLTA
-212 LIPTNYNDSSLS
+212 LIPNNYSSCTLG

-231 SVSLVVNGNKIKEEF
+231 SVSLIVNGNKVREEF
-246 GDLDFTEDGIEGP
+246 GDLDFTTDGIEGP

-271 LKMGQKVLLSL
+271 LKMGQKVSLSL
-282 DLKPAVSVEKLKNR
+282 DLKPAVSYDKLKRR
-296 IDREVFG
+296 IEKEVSEK
-303 NRLPMNR
+303 RLPMNK
-310 LLSSYLPKALIE
+310 LLLSYLPKTLID
-322 PFMNLQKPLN
+322 PFMKLQRPLN

-341 DWRFVIDSCVG
+341 EWRFVIDSCVG

-359 AGGVDLKDVN
+359 AGGVDLKEVN
-369 KKTMQSKIVDGLYFA
+369 TKTMQSKIVEGLYFA

-394 GGYNLQMAFSTG
+394 GGYNLQIAFSTG

-411 SIIREIQNGNAVF
+411 SIVREIATN
-424 AESTS
+424 